1 MTFKKQLPYQP
12 LSVVRLLMFNYFIAY
27 GLWLEKCFRFRK
39 GNVVRQHC
47 VFSIWRLILILY
59 SLTFLLLSVIYFSFQ
74 WIYHE
79 LKLETRK
86 SLYLV
91 FCSQFFA
98 RNWNIKQSCARCTH
112 QSDFLFVLS
121 CNKMSSSSRS
131 IIDYKRVP
139 WHVLIHTQHTKK

>member
-1 MTFKKQLPYQP
+1 MWFNQLQLQSISLLAATSASGSLSFKSFEGKVNMTFKKQLPYQP

-47 VFSIWRLILILY
+47 VFSIWRLILILH

-98 RNWNIKQSCARCTH
+98 RN
-112 QSDFLFVLS
+112 
-121 CNKMSSSSRS
+121 
-131 IIDYKRVP
+131 
-139 WHVLIHTQHTKK
+139 